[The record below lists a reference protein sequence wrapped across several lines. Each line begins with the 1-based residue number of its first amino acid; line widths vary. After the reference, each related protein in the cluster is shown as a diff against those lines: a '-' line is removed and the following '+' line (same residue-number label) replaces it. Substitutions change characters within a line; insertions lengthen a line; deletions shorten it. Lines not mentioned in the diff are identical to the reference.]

1 MFLYMSI
8 TVYSFDK
15 LLFEKNEVFC
25 VLSLLQFFRE
35 SFYPGPV
42 FTHQHNK
49 HRHVFVIGVAVF
61 SGTGRTLLGTTR
73 HLIST

>member
-25 VLSLLQFFRE
+25 VLSLQFFRE
-35 SFYPGPV
+35 SFYLG
-42 FTHQHNK
+42 QQ
-49 HRHVFVIGVAVF
+49 F
-61 SGTGRTLLGTTR
+61 SLSSP
-73 HLIST
+73 ST